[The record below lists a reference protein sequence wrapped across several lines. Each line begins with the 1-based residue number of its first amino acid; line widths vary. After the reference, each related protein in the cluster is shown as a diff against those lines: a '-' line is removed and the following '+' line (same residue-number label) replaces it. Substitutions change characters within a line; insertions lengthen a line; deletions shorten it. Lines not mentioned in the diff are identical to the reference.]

1 MAEKLQDLLK
11 QENTQ
16 PMRPVSAGPRICPNC
31 GAPTLSEVCQYCGQY
46 VGTVETQDLTAEYP
60 VLQCRNASITFW
72 NFLFPMIF
80 FVMFGFFGFIFPLF
94 FRGFGDDDGFV
105 QLIGLPFAAISIAA
119 GVIIAVHLVRYLS
132 VQFLGTETT
141 AVVYGYMDDTI
152 SYNGRPGQVVKL
164 LLDTANGKR
173 FIFYRTG
180 KTEKP
185 YVVNSVV
192 RLKVWR
198 NNFRIMPEV
207 YE

>member
-11 QENTQ
+11 QENPQTI
-16 PMRPVSAGPRICPNC
+16 RPVSAGPRICPNC

-132 VQFLGTETT
+132 VQFLEQRPRLSYTDIWMTRSPITDVPDRSSSSCWTPQTESVSSSTERERPRSRMSST
-141 AVVYGYMDDTI
+141 ALSG
-152 SYNGRPGQVVKL
+152 
-164 LLDTANGKR
+164 
-173 FIFYRTG
+173 
-180 KTEKP
+180 
-185 YVVNSVV
+185 
-192 RLKVWR
+192 
-198 NNFRIMPEV
+198 
-207 YE
+207 